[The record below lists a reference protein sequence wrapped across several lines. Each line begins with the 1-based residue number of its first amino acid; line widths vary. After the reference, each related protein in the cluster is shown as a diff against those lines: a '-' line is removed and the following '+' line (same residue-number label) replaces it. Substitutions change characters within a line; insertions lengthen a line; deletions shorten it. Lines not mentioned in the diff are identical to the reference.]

1 MLLYEPFGVAIRSTL
16 LSIVSYTFHRP
27 DKRYD
32 FIPCRKHYYSV
43 VVQFIRVTNDLI
55 PYREAGNVAL

>member
-27 DKRYD
+27 DKRNVTLCLTLYHVGST
-32 FIPCRKHYYSV
+32 I
-43 VVQFIRVTNDLI
+43 IRSWYNSS
-55 PYREAGNVAL
+55 G